1 LRSAW
6 IATAA
11 LLGAASLAGAD
22 AYDWRLPRGFPTPAV
37 PADNPM
43 SDAKVALGERL
54 FFDPRLSVTGRHS
67 CASCHE
73 PARAF
78 TDGRSRA
85 VGATGQLLR
94 HNSMSLA
101 NAAYNVSF
109 GWSRPD
115 IRSLEEQMFEPLT
128 NEHPIEL
135 GLAGREATVVGAL
148 EADATYREAFAAAFP
163 HESAPLSF
171 TNVVK
176 AIAAFERTLVSGGS
190 AFDRLAFAG
199 EHDALSAQARRGM
212 ALFFSPTVGCSGC
225 HSGLNFAGNWVDAQ
239 GATGETSF
247 ADNGTGLRLR
257 VPSLRNVAL
266 TAPYMHDGRFASL
279 AAALD
284 HYAANDGRGDM
295 RLGGALRLSA
305 GERRALVAFLE
316 SLTDPQF
323 VARYARYSLP
333 VMECGASTGFDCGEP
348 RSRR

>member
-1 LRSAW
+1 LKAAW
-6 IATAA
+6 LATVA
-11 LLGAASLAGAD
+11 LLGAAGLAGAD
-22 AYDWRLPRGFPTPAV
+22 AYTWRLPRGFPTPAV

-78 TDGRSRA
+78 TDGRPRA
-85 VGATGQLLR
+85 IGATGSVLR

-115 IRSLEEQMFEPLT
+115 IRTLEAQMLEPLL

-135 GLAGREATVVGAL
+135 GLAGREAAL
-148 EADATYREAFAAAFP
+148 VEQLAADAAYREAFTAAFP
-163 HESAPLSF
+163 KDPNAITFANL
-171 TNVVK
+171 VK
-176 AIAAFERTLVSGGS
+176 AIAAFERTLVSGDS
-190 AFDRLAFAG
+190 AFDRLVFGG
-199 EHDALSAQARRGM
+199 EHDALPDEARRGM
-212 ALFFSPTVGCSGC
+212 ALFFSPGVGCSSC
-225 HSGLNFAGNWVDAQ
+225 HSGFNFAGNWVDAE

-279 AAALD
+279 GAVLE
-284 HYAANDGRGDM
+284 HYAARKN
-295 RLGGALRLSA
+295 AAPLS
-305 GERRALVAFLE
+305 EDDRHALVAFLE
-316 SLTDPQF
+316 SLTDPRF
-323 VARYARYSLP
+323 LERYSLP

>member
-1 LRSAW
+1 LKAAGL
-6 IATAA
+6 ATVA

-22 AYDWRLPRGFPTPAV
+22 AYTWRLPRGFPTPAV

-54 FFDPRLSVTGRHS
+54 FFEPRLSVTGRHS

-78 TDGRSRA
+78 TDGRPRA
-85 VGATGQLLR
+85 VGATGEVLR

-115 IRSLEEQMFEPLT
+115 IRTLEAQMLEPLL
-128 NEHPIEL
+128 NAHPVEL
-135 GLAGREATVVGAL
+135 GLAGREAGVVASLGA
-148 EADATYREAFAAAFP
+148 DPTYRDAFAAAFP
-163 HESAPLSF
+163 EESAALTF
-171 TNVVK
+171 GNLVK
-176 AIAAFERTLVSGGS
+176 AIAAFERTLVSGDS
-190 AFDRLAFAG
+190 AFDRLVFGG
-199 EHDALSAQARRGM
+199 EHDALPEEARRGM
-212 ALFFSPTVGCSGC
+212 SLFFSSAVGCSGC
-225 HSGLNFAGNWVDAQ
+225 HSGFNFAGNWVDAR

-266 TAPYMHDGRFASL
+266 TAPYMHDGRFGSL
-279 AAALD
+279 AAVLE
-284 HYAANDGRGDM
+284 HYAANDGRGDA
-295 RLGGALRLSA
+295 RLRGGSALSTDD
-305 GERRALVAFLE
+305 RRALVEFLE
-316 SLTDPQF
+316 SLTDP
-323 VARYARYSLP
+323 RLLARYSLP
-333 VMECGASTGFDCGEP
+333 VIECGASTGFDCGEP